1 MYLLILSIF
10 VILTVL
16 IYKFSIRHIKSNKA
30 DKLSKSYSYFAV
42 YMSLWALLPSFII
55 FFIGSNFSNNLI
67 QRLYLE
73 SAFSSEKQ
81 IIKEVSIREVLVI
94 ANHIK
99 STGIAHVD
107 HHLQGVEDSY
117 LIEVANQYLYYSNI
131 SLFSFVMFII
141 LAVVLT
147 FFFMIKRVNLANNF
161 QKSIEKFVK
170 NILFLFASI
179 AVLTTIGIVLSLFF
193 EAVLFFKEISIIRFL
208 FGTVWSPDNAEFD
221 PQNSFGIIPL
231 LSGTFL
237 IAFISVFI
245 ASVIG
250 VSSAIYMSEYMSKR
264 LRKVVKPLIE
274 ILAGIPSIVYGFFAA
289 LTFAPFLV
297 ATFKLL
303 FDISISSESALN
315 AGIVM
320 GVMIIPLIS
329 SISDDI
335 LNSIPS
341 SMREGAMGMG
351 SMKNEM
357 IRKILLPAA
366 MPGIIGSILLG
377 ISRAVGETMIVVMAS
392 SLAANLTLNP
402 IEPVTTITTQ
412 IVMLVQGDQEFNS
425 PQTLSAF
432 ALGFILLILTLLL
445 NIIAITI
452 VDRYKRKY
460 Q

>member
-1 MYLLILSIF
+1 MYLLVLCIF
-10 VILTVL
+10 IVVTVL
-16 IYKFSIRHIKSNKA
+16 IYRISINYVKSANT
-30 DKLSKSYSYFAV
+30 DRRSKNYSYFAV
-42 YMSLWALLPSFII
+42 YISLWTLLPSFII
-55 FFIGSNFSNNLI
+55 FFIGSHFSNHLI
-67 QRLYLE
+67 QRVYLE
-73 SAFSSEKQ
+73 NAFASEKQ
-81 IIKEVSIREVLVI
+81 IVRDIGIQEVLEI
-94 ANHIK
+94 SKTIQKIGQATLSYSIK
-99 STGIAHVD
+99 GID
-107 HHLQGVEDSY
+107 DKY
-117 LIEVANQYLYYSNI
+117 LLEVAEKYTYYSNI
-131 SLFSFVMFII
+131 SLFSFMVFIVI
-141 LAVVLT
+141 VVLLT
-147 FFFMIKRVNLANNF
+147 FLFLIKRVNLANNF
-161 QKSIEKFVK
+161 QKKVETFIK
-170 NILFLFASI
+170 NILLLFASM
-179 AVLTTIGIVLSLFF
+179 AVLTTIAIVLSLFF
-193 EAVLFFKEISIIRFL
+193 EAILFFKDISILKFL
-208 FGTVWSPDNAEFD
+208 FGTSWAPEAADYD

-250 VSSAIYMSEYMSKR
+250 VSSAVYMAEYMSKR
-264 LRKVVKPLIE
+264 VRKVVKPLIE

-297 ATFKLL
+297 SIFKL
-303 FDISISSESALN
+303 FFNISISSESALN

-320 GVMIIPLIS
+320 GVMIVPLIS

-335 LNSIPS
+335 LSSIPN

-402 IEPVTTITTQ
+402 LEPVTTITTQ

-425 PQTLSAF
+425 PKTLSAF
-432 ALGFILLILTLLL
+432 ALGLVLLILTLLL
-445 NIIAITI
+445 NIIAIQI
-452 VDRYKRKY
+452 VNRYKRKY
-460 Q
+460 